1 MRNLKVKAKLSL
13 SFGLSLLL
21 IFVISTTSLLSMRR
35 IQDQTNLI
43 ATETLSNTEHIWEMR
58 TNLISSQRYALMAFA
73 DEDPSQISNYVNL
86 ATQEIDKTRKL
97 FDLCKN
103 SPEINQNKLEQ
114 FSSLSS
120 QASEP
125 RTRIFNLLLSGTE
138 NDAAE
143 AFRIFK
149 NEYNPLQLKQLDIL
163 IDIGNDQVQA
173 ADRANQEAHK
183 LYRSAMILI
192 ICSVAFV
199 LVANTIIIL
208 RLIKSITTPLHQ
220 IRSATNALAHGDF
233 NATISYESQD
243 EFGDTCQSIETSFTE
258 LKRVI
263 ADISENFN
271 KMANGNFAF
280 ESSMQFPGE
289 MYEIEQ
295 AGGIL
300 LDKLNAVLW
309 EIKSSANQI
318 RAGADQV
325 ASGAQALA
333 QGATEQASSIEE
345 LSASLNDVS
354 QNVNTN
360 AENSKK
366 ANMLAMASGE
376 VAQSTLRDMQE
387 MLSAMNQISASSESI
402 HKVIQVIDDITFQTN
417 ILSLNAAV
425 EAARAGIAGKG
436 FAVVA
441 DEVRNLA
448 QKSSES
454 AKEITA
460 LIESTIAAVAQ
471 GEQIAQKTSTTFN
484 ELTKKI
490 QDVVATVNDIATASE
505 EQANTI
511 QQITTGVDQISA
523 VVQTNSAT
531 SEESAAASEELSG
544 QANILNEL
552 VAQFT
557 LRSDGFAPSAV
568 PSSNTTLPPVD
579 RTSLPT
585 SKHTSSFDKY

>member
-1 MRNLKVKAKLSL
+1 MKNLKVKTKIFLT
-13 SFGLSLLL
+13 FGLSLLL
-21 IFVISTTSLLSMRR
+21 IFLISITSILSMRR
-35 IQDQTNLI
+35 IQDQTQLI
-43 ATETLSNTEHIWEMR
+43 ATETLSNTEHIWEMHR
-58 TNLISSQRYALMAFA
+58 NLISSQRYALMAFA

-86 ATQEIDKTRKL
+86 AIQEIDNTKNL
-97 FDLCKN
+97 LNLCKN
-103 SPEINQNKLEQ
+103 SPEIDQNKLEQ

-138 NDAAE
+138 SDAAE
-143 AFRIFK
+143 SFRIFK

-163 IDIGNDQVQA
+163 IDIRNDQVQA
-173 ADRANQEAHK
+173 ADKANQKAHK
-183 LYRSAMILI
+183 IYRSTMILI
-192 ICSVAFV
+192 ICTVAFV
-199 LVANTIIIL
+199 LVTNIIIIF
-208 RLIKSITTPLHQ
+208 RLIRSIIPPLDQ
-220 IRSATNALAHGDF
+220 IRSATNALAQGDF
-233 NATISYESQD
+233 SVDISYESQD
-243 EFGDTCQSIETSFTE
+243 EFGDTCQSIQTSFGE

-263 ADISENFN
+263 SRISENLD
-271 KMANGNFAF
+271 KMANGDFAF
-280 ESSMQFPGE
+280 EDSMHFSGE
-289 MYEIEQ
+289 MQEIAQ
-295 AGGIL
+295 SGGIL
-300 LDKLNAVLW
+300 LSRLNETLW
-309 EIKSSANQI
+309 EIKSSADQI

-354 QNVNTN
+354 ENVHTN

-366 ANMLAMASGE
+366 ANMLAIASGE
-376 VAQSTLRDMQE
+376 VAQSTLHDMQE
-387 MLSAMNQISASSESI
+387 MLSAMGQISASSESI
-402 HKVIQVIDDITFQTN
+402 HKVIKVIDDITFQTN

-425 EAARAGIAGKG
+425 EAARAGVAGKG

-454 AKEITA
+454 AKEITT
-460 LIESTIAAVAQ
+460 LIENTIAAVAQ

-484 ELTKKI
+484 ELTEKI
-490 QDVVATVNDIATASE
+490 QDVVSTVNDIATASE

-552 VAQFT
+552 VAQFK

-568 PSSNTTLPPVD
+568 PSSNADSSPVD
-579 RTSLPT
+579 RAARPT
-585 SKHTSSFDKY
+585 SKTTSSFDKY